1 MTTHMNLRE
10 HEISVLLDNMHRLLV
25 VSILLL
31 KIVFVSKCLNRFQRI
46 FNWFLMRL
54 GSLKCQQCDTTADG
68 LCQSPGD
75 NGNSVQCK
83 ENQDAC
89 QFESLSK

>member
-1 MTTHMNLRE
+1 MRF
-10 HEISVLLDNMHRLLV
+10 VV

-31 KIVFVSKCLNRFQRI
+31 KIIFVSKYINNKSNWNLNI
-46 FNWFLMRL
+46 PHLTL
-54 GSLKCQQCDTTADG
+54 DGLKCQQCETTADG
-68 LCQSPGD
+68 LCHSPGD
-75 NGNSVQCK
+75 NGNSVYCK